1 MFSNYQSA
9 ARESGAQSVL
19 KRSAFGFLTA
29 AIMTMATSPALAQ
42 EADTAAAKSGPKIE
56 TVMVTARK
64 TSESVQDIPMAV
76 TALTTELESATIRNL
91 TDLNAYAPNVRIAT
105 DPSRGNAAAI
115 TIRGISATRTDDNS
129 FDSPIAVMIDG
140 IYLGS
145 LAGQVLENFDM
156 ERIEVLRGPQG
167 TLYGRNTVGGVV
179 SAVRTRPTG
188 EFGAKLQYTF
198 GKWDQHE
205 IRAVFNTPMVED
217 KLAFKGF
224 FTSLQRDGY
233 YKNTFLDSTQ
243 PQKDYMNYGGTFLF
257 TPTDDFE
264 AVFTVE
270 RFVDNS
276 QGGAYLTNW
285 NFAPGVVPATGS
297 DQDPN
302 YAGGF
307 LACLIAEAF
316 SYDKDGG
323 APLANN
329 VPCRTD
335 LDFPK
340 DEIRTDFPN
349 TMHVATTAYTL
360 DMSYD
365 LNDNLNLV
373 SVFGYRKMTENRKQ
387 DFDGTEVDH
396 ITLQRNNEY
405 DQFSAEVRLE
415 GSWDKVNALLGYYF
429 WNSEFEQ
436 QWVTGGEFGE
446 FTNRL
451 GGYSLG
457 QNFWTG
463 TGSPV
468 LAGLYSATH
477 TPLEACRERLLGNS
491 RCDEQLF
498 DDVGNV
504 GYGPGQVGKLYETQE
519 TTAHAIFANADWE
532 FAEGWTIEAGVR
544 WSYEKKEFTAGQA
557 YRTPL
562 STLTNGVPFRDGFN
576 EFAVLEK
583 SWSDVSPKASIRWQ
597 PSDDMMVYV
606 SFAEG
611 WHSGGFFGVNQNI
624 ADFERDQYEPETS
637 QSFELGMKAQWLD
650 NRLQTNLTFFRNNFK
665 NKQESAVQFDDTTNT
680 VATVF
685 SNVADVTYQGVELEI
700 NAVITEALVIFTNV
714 GYLDAQYGEFFTDIN
729 PTDTCAGAPECLE
742 DASFL
747 SPRNSPE
754 WTGGAGFTYTVMIGN
769 GDDLAFD
776 FRWTYTST
784 IEGGLLNQTYSRV
797 PSRNDISAAIT
808 YSGENWSV
816 SLFGKNLLNERFE
829 APTIIQPLFATGTVG
844 PGASWGIQVGGEF

>member
-1 MFSNYQSA
+1 
-9 ARESGAQSVL
+9 
-19 KRSAFGFLTA
+19 
-29 AIMTMATSPALAQ
+29 
-42 EADTAAAKSGPKIE
+42 
-56 TVMVTARK
+56 
-64 TSESVQDIPMAV
+64 MAV
-76 TALTTELESATIRNL
+76 TAITTELELATVRNL

-145 LAGQVLENFDM
+145 LAGQVLENFDI
-156 ERIEVLRGPQG
+156 ERVEVLRGPQG

-179 SAVRTRPTG
+179 NAIRTRPTG
-188 EFGAKLQYTF
+188 EWGGKLQYTF

-205 IRAVFNTPMVED
+205 VRGVFNVPIVED
-217 KLAFKGF
+217 KVAFKGF

-233 YKNTFLDSTQ
+233 MKNTFLDSTQ
-243 PQKDYMNYGGTFLF
+243 PQKDYKNFGGTFLI
-257 TPTDDFE
+257 TPNDRFK
-264 AVFTVE
+264 ALLTVE
-270 RFVDNS
+270 RFEDNS
-276 QGGAYLTNW
+276 EGGAFLTNW
-285 NFAPGVVPATGS
+285 NFAPGIIPPTGS

-302 YAGGF
+302 YSGGF
-307 LACLIAEAF
+307 LSSLVAAAF
-316 SYDKDGG
+316 TYDINGG

-329 VPCRTD
+329 VPFRTD
-335 LDFPK
+335 LEAPK
-340 DEIRTDFPN
+340 REIRTDFPN
-349 TMHVATTAYTL
+349 TMRVETTAYTL
-360 DMSYD
+360 DMNFD
-365 LNDNLNLV
+365 INETLNLV
-373 SVFGYRKMTENRKQ
+373 SVFGYREMIEDRKQ

-396 ITLQRNNEY
+396 ITLDRQNDF
-405 DQFSAEVRLE
+405 DQFSAEIRLE
-415 GSWDKVNALLGYYF
+415 GSWDKINALLGYYF

-436 QWVTGGEFGE
+436 EWVTGGEFGE

-468 LAGLYSATH
+468 LANLYSATH

-498 DDVGNV
+498 DAVGNV
-504 GYGPGQVGKLYETQE
+504 GYGAGQVGKLYETQE

-532 FAEGWTIEAGVR
+532 FADGWTIEAGVR
-544 WSYEKKEFTAGQA
+544 WSYEKKVFKAGQA

-562 STLTNGVPFRDGFN
+562 ATLSNGVPFVDGFN
-576 EFAVLEK
+576 EFAELEN

-597 PSDDMMVYV
+597 ANDDVMVYL

-624 ADFERDQYEPETS
+624 ADFVRDQYEPETS
-637 QSFELGMKAQWLD
+637 QSYELGVKAQWLD
-650 NRLQTNLTFFRNNFK
+650 NKLQTNLTLFRNNFK
-665 NKQESAVQFDDTTNT
+665 NKQESAVQFDGTTNT

-685 SNVADVTYQGVELEI
+685 SNVADVTYQGIELEVT
-700 NAVITEALVIFTNV
+700 AVVTEQLLIFGNI
-714 GYLDAQYGEFFTDIN
+714 GYLHSQYGEFLTDIN
-729 PTDTCAGAPECLE
+729 PNDTCAGLPECLE

-747 SPRNSPE
+747 TPRNSPE
-754 WTGGAGFTYTVMIGN
+754 WTGGAGFNYTVMMGN
-769 GDDLAFD
+769 SGSLALD
-776 FRWTYTST
+776 AQWTHTST

-797 PSRNDISAAIT
+797 PTRNDISAAIT

-816 SLFGKNLLNERFE
+816 SVFAKNLLNERFE
-829 APTIIQPLFATGTVG
+829 APTIIAPLFASGTIG
-844 PGASWGIQVGGEF
+844 PGTSWGIQIGGEF